1 MIVKTKAIVFSAI
14 KYAEADL
21 IVTCFT
27 ETDGVKSYLLRN
39 ILKSRRSP
47 LKTSYFQPLSQLEL
61 VANHKHKG
69 TLDYI
74 RDAKILF
81 PYKTLHTDIVKT
93 SLVMFL
99 SEILKN
105 CIREEEANPQL
116 YHFIAQSLIWLDE
129 NDDVANFHI
138 YFMLQLSL
146 YLGFYPDAS
155 NSSLPYFNVLEGKF
169 QHHKTDHYCLD
180 GETIDHFRL
189 FFDKNPDDLKTI
201 SLSKPARANLVDL
214 LLTYYQLHVQGY
226 KKPKSLAVLNQLF
239 N

>member
-47 LKTSYFQPLSQLEL
+47 LKPSYFQPLSQLEL

-81 PYKTLHTDIVKT
+81 PYKTLRSEEHT
-93 SLVMFL
+93 SELQSRPHLV
-99 SEILKN
+99 
-105 CIREEEANPQL
+105 CR
-116 YHFIAQSLIWLDE
+116 
-129 NDDVANFHI
+129 
-138 YFMLQLSL
+138 
-146 YLGFYPDAS
+146 
-155 NSSLPYFNVLEGKF
+155 
-169 QHHKTDHYCLD
+169 
-180 GETIDHFRL
+180 
-189 FFDKNPDDLKTI
+189 
-201 SLSKPARANLVDL
+201 L
-214 LLTYYQLHVQGY
+214 LLE
-226 KKPKSLAVLNQLF
+226 
-239 N
+239 